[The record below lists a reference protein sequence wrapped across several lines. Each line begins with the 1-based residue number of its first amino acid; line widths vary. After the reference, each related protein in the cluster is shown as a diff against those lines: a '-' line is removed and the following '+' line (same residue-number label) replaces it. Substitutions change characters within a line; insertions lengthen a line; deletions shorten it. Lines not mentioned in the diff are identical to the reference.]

1 MGLSSVSPRVCCFID
16 PRVVAKVVNYFVA
29 NDSTSPS
36 PPDTR
41 GSMFSLFERRA
52 HGPISLPIDPDRVE
66 MNDIDQ
72 SAPRWRPPPKLAES
86 ILHWSN
92 TFSKALWVT
101 AANESCYSIAHIVRD
116 ILSSSLTVPAP
127 WIAHVDA
134 GLAFSTIWP
143 LVKALTEASA
153 EYTEELAN
161 SQPKPFMQYF
171 EEVPPFWCLRRSFDC
186 CESWNAGGVIAL
198 DVWC

>member
-1 MGLSSVSPRVCCFID
+1 
-16 PRVVAKVVNYFVA
+16 
-29 NDSTSPS
+29 
-36 PPDTR
+36 
-41 GSMFSLFERRA
+41 
-52 HGPISLPIDPDRVE
+52 